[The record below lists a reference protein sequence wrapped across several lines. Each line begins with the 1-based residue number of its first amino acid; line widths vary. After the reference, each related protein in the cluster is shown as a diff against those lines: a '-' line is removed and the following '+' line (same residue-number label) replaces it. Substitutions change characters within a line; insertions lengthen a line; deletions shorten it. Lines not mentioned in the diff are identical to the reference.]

1 MIRRCF
7 GPLALIVTL
16 SMFPLAALAQ
26 DAAQPYESSALGVVF
41 DLPAGWQ
48 VVEGDSTLLAAAPA
62 DIPILQEGGVPSGW
76 AVDMT
81 FGTFNQLGITDATQL
96 PNLLNR
102 LVPSDVSAPTPEPV
116 QWGNASGYQ
125 AQVAMPN
132 EELTTRVALLAI
144 AGGRVAIVRGFAPSA
159 VWDGGAGAQFD
170 ALTQSLHFSLPKR
183 DANYIDTVVH
193 NDGGVLWQ
201 YLSAQPSSGRVVN
214 AGGITFD
221 EFGVMYMAV
230 GPGGVLALEQS
241 TGYEISYMGPWY
253 EGNFVDVAIGP
264 RDLKL
269 YLANTKENTDQ
280 AITVVDRAGNWDR
293 AWGTRGDGDGQ
304 FAPGMPRTLTVT
316 LDNSV
321 WAISEGHASGIR
333 NRLYRFDLYG
343 NLQQTIDLDTINPD
357 LSGVHID
364 ANPRTGALYLVGAT
378 GNLNVLDANG
388 KLLVVNL
395 AAEILQDLTPV
406 EIAIAPDDNIILAL
420 PAPGLDGYGLL
431 ELSVAGRLL
440 DAFGFPYNTTRGGP
454 FLPGEYLNPAGLIV
468 DTDGSAYWTETNPA
482 TGYVQVQRFVF
493 SGDGKLP
500 LGQEV
505 TADANAQSELV
516 GSSDPAKGG
525 GSITYGQSVHGALNN
540 RYPSHRWT
548 FEGRMGDHVVI
559 TMVDPSGAG
568 LIDPSLSLQ
577 MADGREI
584 AANDDVG
591 DVHPDGMTARD
602 ARIDFVLPGDGV
614 FVIEA
619 GRFGGRG
626 DYVLTLELAT
636 P

>member
-1 MIRRCF
+1 MIRRCSYL
-7 GPLALIVTL
+7 LALIVIL
-16 SMFPLAALAQ
+16 SLFPLPALAQ
-26 DAAQPYESSALGVVF
+26 DTAQRYESSTLGVAF

-48 VVEGDSTLLAAAPA
+48 VVEGEDKLLAAAPA
-62 DIPILQEGGVPSGW
+62 DVPILEQGGVPSGW
-76 AVDMT
+76 AVNMT
-81 FGTFNQLGITDATQL
+81 FGTFNQLGITDATEF
-96 PNLLNR
+96 PGLLAR
-102 LVPSDVSAPTPEPV
+102 LVPSDVSAPAAESV

-125 AQVAMPN
+125 VQVAVPDDG
-132 EELTTRVALLAI
+132 LTTRVALLAI
-144 AGGRVAIVRGFAPSA
+144 AGGRVAIVRGFAPST

-170 ALTQSLHFSLPKR
+170 AFTQTLQFSLPKR
-183 DANYIDTVVH
+183 DENYIDTIVH

-201 YLSAQPSSGRVVN
+201 YLSGQPSSGRVVT

-221 EFGVMYMAV
+221 EFGVMYMVV
-230 GPGGVLALEQS
+230 GPGGMLVLEQS
-241 TGYEISYMGPWY
+241 TGYEVSYMGPWY
-253 EGNFVDVAIGP
+253 EGNFVDVSIGP
-264 RDLKL
+264 KDLKL
-269 YLANTKENTDQ
+269 YLANIKDDTDQ
-280 AITVVDRAGNWDR
+280 AITVVDRAGNWDH
-293 AWGTRGDGDGQ
+293 AWGSRGDGDGQ

-316 LDNSV
+316 RDDSV
-321 WAISEGHASGIR
+321 WTVSEGHSSGIR
-333 NRLYRFDLYG
+333 NRLYRFDLFG
-343 NLQQTIDLDTINPD
+343 NLLQTVDLDTINPD
-357 LSGVHID
+357 LSGVRLD

-388 KLLVVNL
+388 APLVVNL

-420 PAPGLDGYGLL
+420 PAPGLDGYGFV

-440 DAFGFPYNTTRGGP
+440 DVFGFPFDTARGGP

-493 SGDGKLP
+493 TGDGKLP
-500 LGQEV
+500 LGMET
-505 TADANAQSELV
+505 TADTSAQSELF

-525 GSITYGQSVHGALNN
+525 GSISYGQSVRGALNN

-548 FEGRMGDHVVI
+548 FEGRTGDHVMI

-568 LIDPSLSLQ
+568 LLDPSLSLQ

-591 DVHPDGMTARD
+591 DIHPDGMTTRD
-602 ARIDFVLPGDGV
+602 ARIDFVLPGDGL
-614 FVIEA
+614 FIIEA

-626 DYVLTLELAT
+626 DYVLTLEQAA